1 MDYAKTRALAV
12 TELRR
17 ATMRAAAGRVGA
29 DSTAPLRVVAA
40 RWESRAGVAQR
51 LAPSTV
57 KAYSGVLH
65 RHVLPVIGDLPL
77 REVRPSQVVDVLVI
91 MDRSGLGAAS
101 QDHALQAL
109 RAVYRMAAADDPWLA
124 NPAAGVPAPRRV
136 LTPKVVPTRGQ
147 VRAMLAGAPDPRTKA
162 LVAIL
167 AYTGMRIGEAL
178 SLRWSDW
185 PQTGEGRLQIRATK
199 TRRPRAVPVPAK
211 LARHL
216 RAWRRAQA
224 AHQLAAPRWA
234 DEGWILASDVG
245 THWEVHNART
255 RFNRLA
261 NGHPRRGLP
270 PICPGAT
277 PHSLRHCAATILLE
291 EGVPMRVVAD
301 LLGHS
306 STRVTED
313 VYAHVS
319 TRLSAQAATVL
330 NQAVRGNAGPSDGTS
345 RCFSRAKVA
354 ASSTVGSVAMMT
366 GPGCVEQTLQ
376 LGRVPSDVD
385 DGSRCTGRA
394 S

>member
-1 MDYAKTRALAV
+1 
-12 TELRR
+12 
-17 ATMRAAAGRVGA
+17 MRAAAGRVGA

-57 KAYSGVLH
+57 KAYAGVLH

-91 MDRSGLGAAS
+91 MDRSGLGPAS
-101 QDHALQAL
+101 QGHALQAL

-124 NPAAGVPAPRRV
+124 NPAAAVPAPRRV

-147 VRAMLAGAPDPRTKA
+147 VLAMLAGAPDPRTKA

-185 PQTGEGRLQIRATK
+185 PQTGEGRFRSGPPRPADPGPCRSPRSWPGTYAPGGGRKPPNNWPHPAGPTRTGSWPATSAP
-199 TRRPRAVPVPAK
+199 TGRSTTPGPGSSDWPTATPSAGYRRS
-211 LARHL
+211 
-216 RAWRRAQA
+216 
-224 AHQLAAPRWA
+224 AP
-234 DEGWILASDVG
+234 E
-245 THWEVHNART
+245 
-255 RFNRLA
+255 
-261 NGHPRRGLP
+261 P
-270 PICPGAT
+270 

-330 NQAVRGNAGPSDGTS
+330 NQA
-345 RCFSRAKVA
+345 
-354 ASSTVGSVAMMT
+354 
-366 GPGCVEQTLQ
+366 L
-376 LGRVPSDVD
+376 
-385 DGSRCTGRA
+385 
-394 S
+394 

>member
-1 MDYAKTRALAV
+1 MGGRRSNGEGSLRRVAGRDLYQYRWTEWVDQRAVRRVAYARKRAVAV

-40 RWESRAGVAQR
+40 RWEARAGVAQR

-65 RHVLPVIGDLPL
+65 RHVLPVIGDVSL

-185 PQTGEGRLQIRATK
+185 PHTGEGRLQIRATK

-224 AHQLAAPRWA
+224 AHQLAAARWA

-245 THWEVHNART
+245 TRWEVHNARA
-255 RFNRLA
+255 RFKRLA
-261 NGHPRRGLP
+261 DGHPRRGVP
-270 PICPGAT
+270 PICLGAT

-330 NQAVRGNAGPSDGTS
+330 NQA
-345 RCFSRAKVA
+345 
-354 ASSTVGSVAMMT
+354 
-366 GPGCVEQTLQ
+366 L
-376 LGRVPSDVD
+376 
-385 DGSRCTGRA
+385 
-394 S
+394 